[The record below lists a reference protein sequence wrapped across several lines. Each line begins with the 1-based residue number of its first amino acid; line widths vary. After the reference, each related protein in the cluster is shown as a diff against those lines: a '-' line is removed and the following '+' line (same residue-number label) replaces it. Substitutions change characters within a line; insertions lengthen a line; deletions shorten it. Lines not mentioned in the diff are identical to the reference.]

1 MSKLELQNRW
11 SRNFDE
17 VHNNIKAKKFDYY
30 FFKGG
35 RGSGKSSF
43 ISLEI
48 ITGILRDKLC
58 NAIIYRKVNDTLYD
72 SVYTQMLWAINE
84 FGLTRWFNFYK
95 QPMKMIY
102 QPTGQEILFKGC
114 DDPQK
119 SKSIKPK
126 KGYFGYCWF
135 EEATDFQGFDEI
147 ENIVQSVARSGLGKT
162 AIILSYNPPESV
174 QNWINEEV
182 LRPQENR
189 FIHHSTYLSIP
200 RELLGEQFIQ
210 IAEYK
215 KATNEKQYRHIYLGE
230 VTGTGGE
237 IFQNIELKEIKQVDI
252 NNYPYRYCGMDFGF
266 TIDPTAIVLMYINKN
281 ILYIYD
287 EKYSTG
293 LTYAQI
299 ADWLQSKENPVC
311 FADSAEPRSINEL
324 RKNYNCRVFPVE
336 KGKDS
341 VEFGI
346 KRLQELEKIIIDPAR
361 CPNTA
366 REFCQYEYE
375 KDRNGNFHS
384 AFPDKNNHTID
395 AVRYALRRYFTTN
408 NLYSL

>member
-1 MSKLELQNRW
+1 MKNRITKYW
-11 SRNFDE
+11 GRNFDE
-17 VHNNIKAKKFDYY
+17 PFKKIREKAFDYY

-43 ISLEI
+43 ISLAI
-48 ITGILRDKLC
+48 VLGLMKDSNA
-58 NAIIYRKVNDTLYD
+58 NAIIYRKVNDTIYD
-72 SVYTQMLWAINE
+72 SVYTQILWAIDRLDLLN
-84 FGLTRWFNFYK
+84 WFKFYK

-102 QPTGQEILFKGC
+102 LPTGQEILFKGC

-135 EEATDFQGFDEI
+135 EEATDFQGLDEI

-174 QNWINEEV
+174 QNWINAEV
-182 LRPQENR
+182 LNKQENR
-189 FIHHSTYLSIP
+189 YIHHSTYLDIP
-200 RELLGEQFIQ
+200 RELLGEQFIK

-215 KATNEKQYRHIYLGE
+215 KQTNEKQYKHIYLGE

-237 IFQNIELKEIKQVDI
+237 IFQNINLQEIKQVDI

-266 TIDPTAIVLMYINKN
+266 TIDPTAIILMYINKN

-324 RKNYNCRVFPVE
+324 RKNYNCRVLPVE

-375 KDRNGNFHS
+375 KDRNGNFYS
-384 AFPDKNNHTID
+384 AFPDKNNHAID
-395 AVRYALRRYFTTN
+395 AVRYALKRYFTTN